1 LLVLLRT
8 RPFESKDI
16 MTTNGSS
23 DFTSQTPACQAIE
36 GLTYFRQFLGEPE
49 ELALLAALDKEP
61 WRDDLKRRVQ
71 HYGYRYDYK
80 ARMIDPSMYLGP
92 LPQWVRSL
100 AARLLGDGHLPV
112 MPDQLIV
119 NEYLPGQGISTHVDC
134 VPCFGPVIC
143 SVSLA
148 SQCVMIFS
156 SVMGDQSESLL
167 LERGSLLVLSGD
179 ARYKWRHAIP
189 ARKAD
194 KFSGEVLARG
204 RRVSLTFRTVIGGR
218 ATAID

>member
-1 LLVLLRT
+1 LNCTVC
-8 RPFESKDI
+8 KC
-16 MTTNGSS
+16 
-23 DFTSQTPACQAIE
+23 QTCRCDAVEARE
-36 GLTYFRQFLGEPE
+36 RVAVSGLKCIPEFISEPQE
-49 ELALLAALDKEP
+49 AALLAAVDAEP
-61 WRDDLKRRVQ
+61 WLPDLKRRVQ

-80 ARMIDPSMYLGP
+80 ARKIDPSMYLGP

-100 AARLLGDGHLPV
+100 AARLVADGHLPV
-112 MPDQLIV
+112 LPDQLIV
-119 NEYLPGQGISTHVDC
+119 NEYLSGQGISTHVDC
-134 VPCFGPVIC
+134 VFCFGPVIC

-148 SQCVMIFS
+148 SQCVMVFS
-156 SVMGDQSESLL
+156 SVACDQSASLQ
-167 LERGSLLVLSGD
+167 LERGSLLVLSDD